1 MDKVTKSKLRF
12 IDYQV
17 KEVILKQ
24 NDKFI
29 NDKEEID
36 IDFDL
41 KHMTN
46 IKDNRMKIK
55 LEIVIFDE
63 TEEKNYPFYMKTVLE
78 GNFAI
83 EGQDIEKFEINGIS
97 LLYPYV
103 RAIISTY
110 TANSNIPTL
119 ILPPINVIE
128 YYNKRKELVK

>member
-41 KHMTN
+41 KHTTN
-46 IKDNRMKIK
+46 VKDNRMKIK